1 MNMDDEQP
9 LMAPTEQQPLV
20 GKQTTWSRRTLALGA
35 LFGASLLLGAAVSAR
50 NAPAAATPA
59 GKRAAFNT
67 KTGEL
72 VHKDF
77 ENAAPIENNYLR
89 KRAKLE
95 AAIRVAFEKVHGRAP
110 TADELRALVEDPDG
124 GVRKNHPELVEANPD
139 LVSPDIVSACITLR
153 GDFVCTKELSDY
165 PELYLWFGLDFDHD
179 AGFCYTLFVGV
190 DIDFSFDI
198 TAGVCLSG
206 IPEDDM
212 EYGKEV
218 TLYHT
223 GFTAALLEVGVSAQ
237 VFSFDLEESLRQK
250 AVRDRAAYDA
260 AMARLTADG
269 HDAAKFG
276 QLADAFFRR
285 AKGRAPTEAERP
297 GATAEFAA
305 KLGAARA
312 KKAAAGATV
321 ATKADKPEF
330 FWGDDVIGL
339 WDDGGSW
346 FWDDWEI
353 SIDDWFDTTLKCEQ
367 YPYCG
372 APPGQDPEDYCPNGL
387 AKVEVRIPV
396 IAQVDAYGSG
406 ELSVGTP
413 TLESGFGAIDI
424 EFSANAGVTAEAI
437 EVMAAGVEGKISTE
451 CDTSSC
457 SYPDMEICAFAELKF
472 PDFELP
478 SWDICGNEI
487 GFDFD
492 LPSLGLEE
500 CWDV

>member
-1 MNMDDEQP
+1 MNTDDEQP

-50 NAPAAATPA
+50 TAPAAAAPA

-77 ENAAPIENNYLR
+77 ENAAPIENKYLS
-89 KRAKLE
+89 KRTKLE
-95 AAIRVAFEKVHGRAP
+95 AAIRVAYAKVHGRAP

-305 KLGAARA
+305 KLGA
-312 KKAAAGATV
+312 G
-321 ATKADKPEF
+321 ATKADTPEF

-339 WDDGGSW
+339 WDD
-346 FWDDWEI
+346 
-353 SIDDWFDTTLKCEQ
+353 TLKCEQ

-413 TLESGFGAIDI
+413 TLESGFGALDI

-437 EVMAAGVEGKISTE
+437 EVMAAGVEGKVSTN

-492 LPSLGLEE
+492 LPSVGGEW

>member
-1 MNMDDEQP
+1 MNTDDEQP

-50 NAPAAATPA
+50 TAPAAATPA

-77 ENAAPIENNYLR
+77 ENAAPIENKYLS
-89 KRAKLE
+89 KRTKLE

-139 LVSPDIVSACITLR
+139 LASPDIVDACITLR

-297 GATAEFAA
+297 GASAEFAA
-305 KLGAARA
+305 KLGA
-312 KKAAAGATV
+312 G
-321 ATKADKPEF
+321 ATKADTPEF

-339 WDDGGSW
+339 WDD
-346 FWDDWEI
+346 
-353 SIDDWFDTTLKCEQ
+353 TLKCEQ

-413 TLESGFGAIDI
+413 TLESGFGALDV

-492 LPSLGLEE
+492 LGSVGAEV

>member
-67 KTGEL
+67 RTGEL
-72 VHKDF
+72 VPKDY
-77 ENAAPIENNYLR
+77 ETAAPIENNYLR
-89 KRAKLE
+89 QRTRLE

-139 LVSPDIVSACITLR
+139 LASPDIVDACITLR

-206 IPEDDM
+206 IPADDM

-305 KLGAARA
+305 KLGA
-312 KKAAAGATV
+312 G
-321 ATKADKPEF
+321 ATKADTPEF

-339 WDDGGSW
+339 WDD
-346 FWDDWEI
+346 
-353 SIDDWFDTTLKCEQ
+353 TLKCEQ

-413 TLESGFGAIDI
+413 TLESGFGALDV

-437 EVMAAGVEGKISTE
+437 EVMAAGVEGKVSTN

>member
-1 MNMDDEQP
+1 MNTDDEQP

-50 NAPAAATPA
+50 TAPAAAAPA

-77 ENAAPIENNYLR
+77 ENAAPIENKYLS
-89 KRAKLE
+89 KRTKLE
-95 AAIRVAFEKVHGRAP
+95 GAIRVAYEKVHGRAP

-139 LVSPDIVSACITLR
+139 LASPDIVDACITLR

-250 AVRDRAAYDA
+250 AVRDRAAYEA

-305 KLGAARA
+305 KLGT
-312 KKAAAGATV
+312 G
-321 ATKADKPEF
+321 ATKADTPEF

-339 WDDGGSW
+339 WDD
-346 FWDDWEI
+346 
-353 SIDDWFDTTLKCEQ
+353 TLKCEQ

-413 TLESGFGAIDI
+413 TLESGFGALDI

-437 EVMAAGVEGKISTE
+437 EVMTAGVEGKVSTN

-492 LPSLGLEE
+492 LPSLGAEM
-500 CWDV
+500 CWDI

>member
-77 ENAAPIENNYLR
+77 ENAAPIENKYLS
-89 KRAKLE
+89 KRTKLE
-95 AAIRVAFEKVHGRAP
+95 AAIRVAYEKVHGRAP

-139 LVSPDIVSACITLR
+139 LVSPDIVDACITLR

-260 AMARLTADG
+260 AMARLAADG

-297 GATAEFAA
+297 GASAEFAA
-305 KLGAARA
+305 KLGA
-312 KKAAAGATV
+312 G
-321 ATKADKPEF
+321 ATKADTPEF

-339 WDDGGSW
+339 WDD
-346 FWDDWEI
+346 
-353 SIDDWFDTTLKCEQ
+353 TLKCEQ

-413 TLESGFGAIDI
+413 TLESGFGALDV

-437 EVMAAGVEGKISTE
+437 EVMAAGVEGKISTN

-492 LPSLGLEE
+492 LPSVGGEW

>member
-50 NAPAAATPA
+50 TAPAAATPA

-95 AAIRVAFEKVHGRAP
+95 AAIRVAFAKVHGRAP

-139 LVSPDIVSACITLR
+139 LASPDIVDACITLR

-206 IPEDDM
+206 IPADDM

-305 KLGAARA
+305 KLGA
-312 KKAAAGATV
+312 G
-321 ATKADKPEF
+321 ATKADTPEF

-339 WDDGGSW
+339 WDD
-346 FWDDWEI
+346 
-353 SIDDWFDTTLKCEQ
+353 TLKCEQ

>member
-50 NAPAAATPA
+50 TAPAAATPA

-95 AAIRVAFEKVHGRAP
+95 AAIRVAFEKVHGRVP

-139 LVSPDIVSACITLR
+139 LASPDIVDACITLR

-206 IPEDDM
+206 IPADDM

-297 GATAEFAA
+297 GASAEFAA
-305 KLGAARA
+305 KLGA
-312 KKAAAGATV
+312 G
-321 ATKADKPEF
+321 ATKADTPEF

-339 WDDGGSW
+339 WDD
-346 FWDDWEI
+346 
-353 SIDDWFDTTLKCEQ
+353 TLKCEQ

>member
-1 MNMDDEQP
+1 MNTDDEQP

-77 ENAAPIENNYLR
+77 ENAAPIENKYLS
-89 KRAKLE
+89 KRTKLE
-95 AAIRVAFEKVHGRAP
+95 AAIRVAYAKVHGRAP

-305 KLGAARA
+305 KLGA
-312 KKAAAGATV
+312 G
-321 ATKADKPEF
+321 ATKADTPEF

-339 WDDGGSW
+339 WDD
-346 FWDDWEI
+346 
-353 SIDDWFDTTLKCEQ
+353 TLKCEQ

-413 TLESGFGAIDI
+413 TLESGFGALDI

-437 EVMAAGVEGKISTE
+437 EVMAAGVEGKVSTE

>member
-1 MNMDDEQP
+1 MNTDDEQP

-50 NAPAAATPA
+50 TAPAAATPA

-77 ENAAPIENNYLR
+77 ENAAPIENKYLS
-89 KRAKLE
+89 KRTKLE
-95 AAIRVAFEKVHGRAP
+95 AAIRVAYAKVHGRAP

-139 LVSPDIVSACITLR
+139 LASPDIVDACITLR

-305 KLGAARA
+305 KLGA
-312 KKAAAGATV
+312 G
-321 ATKADKPEF
+321 ATKADTPEF

-339 WDDGGSW
+339 WDD
-346 FWDDWEI
+346 
-353 SIDDWFDTTLKCEQ
+353 TLKCEQ

-413 TLESGFGAIDI
+413 TLESGFGALDV

-437 EVMAAGVEGKISTE
+437 EVMAAGVEGKISTN

-492 LPSLGLEE
+492 LPSVGGEW

>member
-1 MNMDDEQP
+1 M
-9 LMAPTEQQPLV
+9 
-20 GKQTTWSRRTLALGA
+20 
-35 LFGASLLLGAAVSAR
+35 
-50 NAPAAATPA
+50 
-59 GKRAAFNT
+59 
-67 KTGEL
+67 
-72 VHKDF
+72 
-77 ENAAPIENNYLR
+77 
-89 KRAKLE
+89 
-95 AAIRVAFEKVHGRAP
+95 
-110 TADELRALVEDPDG
+110 
-124 GVRKNHPELVEANPD
+124 
-139 LVSPDIVSACITLR
+139 
-153 GDFVCTKELSDY
+153 
-165 PELYLWFGLDFDHD
+165 
-179 AGFCYTLFVGV
+179 
-190 DIDFSFDI
+190 
-198 TAGVCLSG
+198 CLSG
-206 IPEDDM
+206 IPADDM

-305 KLGAARA
+305 KLGA
-312 KKAAAGATV
+312 G
-321 ATKADKPEF
+321 ATKADTPEF

-339 WDDGGSW
+339 WDD
-346 FWDDWEI
+346 
-353 SIDDWFDTTLKCEQ
+353 TLKCEQ

-413 TLESGFGAIDI
+413 TLESGFGALDV

-492 LPSLGLEE
+492 LPSVGGEW

>member
-1 MNMDDEQP
+1 M
-9 LMAPTEQQPLV
+9 
-20 GKQTTWSRRTLALGA
+20 
-35 LFGASLLLGAAVSAR
+35 
-50 NAPAAATPA
+50 
-59 GKRAAFNT
+59 
-67 KTGEL
+67 
-72 VHKDF
+72 
-77 ENAAPIENNYLR
+77 
-89 KRAKLE
+89 
-95 AAIRVAFEKVHGRAP
+95 
-110 TADELRALVEDPDG
+110 
-124 GVRKNHPELVEANPD
+124 
-139 LVSPDIVSACITLR
+139 
-153 GDFVCTKELSDY
+153 
-165 PELYLWFGLDFDHD
+165 
-179 AGFCYTLFVGV
+179 
-190 DIDFSFDI
+190 
-198 TAGVCLSG
+198 G
-206 IPEDDM
+206 IPADDM

-260 AMARLTADG
+260 AIARLTADG

-372 APPGQDPEDYCPNGL
+372 APPGQDPENYCPNGL

-492 LPSLGLEE
+492 LPSVGGGAGTSDRAPCPGRESRGAAAPPLRTCLLPSLTTQRYCLTTRRRASAFERGVVRGAKSAELHR
-500 CWDV
+500 VSAQRAFGAFGAVS